1 MQVVIFSVIL
11 ALLFISLLLVYLN
24 WRSKQPIEVTG
35 GPDEVIFL
43 ANQLLHSD
51 REAQALDYLERAAAM
66 GMAHA
71 AQFLGELYSL
81 DDHHLYDLDKAN
93 HWFQQA
99 GELDEQFAQIQRQML
114 KLKLHPSQK
123 GGSHELEAM
132 LKPGADQGNS
142 QHQGELG
149 RLYQESPL
157 LDPDGSKALHYLELA
172 AEAGD
177 AEAKYHLAKVLL
189 EPRHGKPDPIRA
201 RALLTAI
208 ADSDPLA
215 KSQLAQMLLR
225 GEGGPAEPREAERL
239 MREEAED
246 NEFAL
251 IELAH
256 LYQEG
261 KHLPK
266 DIDTAEEC
274 LRQAMAMENNSATY
288 LLGEL
293 LLKHKRANDSHLEA
307 IALLT
312 PLAQQWMTDA
322 LFLMGHAHEEGLGT
336 RRHLPTALAYYR
348 LAATD
353 PAPYHLERVETLS
366 AKMGSYEK
374 EQAENLYQAFL
385 TEHPIEKS
393 QQACIDLTH
402 GLRLLHEDDKG
413 KRHPREAISFL
424 ERAALAGENLA
435 FKPLHKACAELSQRV
450 DAAVWAQ
457 IALEDQ
463 FYFLP
468 TGEMESSLASLKQG
482 FSEAEQALFEQRL
495 QERRETLTGH

>member
-1 MQVVIFSVIL
+1 MQVVIFSIIL

-24 WRSKQPIEVTG
+24 WRGKQPIEVTG

-43 ANQLLHSD
+43 ANQLLHSG

-81 DDHHLYDLDKAN
+81 KDHHLYDLDKAN

-114 KLKLHPSQK
+114 KLKVHPSQE

-132 LKPGADQGNS
+132 LKPGADKGNS

-149 RLYQESPL
+149 RLYQESPQ

-172 AEAGD
+172 AEAGN
-177 AEAKYHLAKVLL
+177 AEAQYHLAKVLL

-208 ADSDPLA
+208 ADSEPLA

-266 DIDTAEEC
+266 DIDKAEEC

-288 LLGEL
+288 QLGEL
-293 LLKHKRANDSHLEA
+293 LLKHKRANKSHLEA

-322 LFLMGHAHEEGLGT
+322 LFLLGQAHEEGLGT

-374 EQAENLYQAFL
+374 EQAESLYQAFL

-402 GLRLLHEDDKG
+402 GLRLLHEDDRG
-413 KRHPREAISFL
+413 RRHPREAISFL

-435 FKPLHKACAELSQRV
+435 FEPLHKACAELSQRI

-482 FSEAEQALFEQRL
+482 FSESEQALFEQRL
-495 QERRETLTGH
+495 QERQESLTGH